1 MNIKPWIATT
11 MGAVV
16 VSVALT
22 ATPAEAGGHHYAIG
36 KSRASHDVYDYARVV
51 SVKPIV
57 RYVTVTTPVKEC
69 WNETRHYTVEH
80 RPNRAGGA
88 LLGAVIG
95 GVVGHQFG
103 SGRGNDAATVA
114 GSLIGAAVGS
124 ETARRRAYE
133 RGEYGTTSYSKP
145 IRRCETNYQ
154 AHEEERIDG
163 YRVVYRYNGQKY
175 STRLPYDPGDRIRV
189 RVDVRPTAG

>member
-11 MGAVV
+11 LSAVV

-22 ATPAEAGGHHYAIG
+22 ATPAQADHHYAVS
-36 KSRASHDVYDYARVV
+36 KRHVSNDVYDYARVV
-51 SVKPIV
+51 SAEPIV

-69 WNETRHYTVEH
+69 WNETRHYTVDH
-80 RPNRAGGA
+80 RPNTTGGA
-88 LLGAVIG
+88 LVGAIIG

-124 ETARRRAYE
+124 ESARKRAYD
-133 RGEYGTTSYSKP
+133 RGEYGTTEYSKP
-145 IRRCETNYQ
+145 VRRCETNYQ
-154 AHEEERIDG
+154 ERQEERVDG

-175 STRLPYDPGDRIRV
+175 RTRMPYDPGDRIRV
-189 RVDVRPTAG
+189 RVDIRPAAG